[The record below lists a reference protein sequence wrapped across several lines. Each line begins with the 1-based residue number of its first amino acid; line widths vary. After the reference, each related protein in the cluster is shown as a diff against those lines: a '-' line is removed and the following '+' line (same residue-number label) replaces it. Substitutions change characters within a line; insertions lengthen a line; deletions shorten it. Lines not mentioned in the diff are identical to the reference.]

1 MISHLTKWKWYPRDH
16 FSMSKSWIY
25 HHLLHIWK
33 ALYHYFN
40 QCDGT
45 KKGRKK
51 EGRKRVKE
59 TKKERNRE
67 NKQREEARKEGR
79 KQARQKIL
87 TPVFNELIIISLRS
101 QIQPFSWK
109 ASQRCPTWAFTRLC
123 LLYTPPPHCPNSLF
137 LLHFSPKR
145 WSPTGIMDAL
155 SVSSSSISSS
165 LDCTLL
171 RSSDSCQFCSLL
183 CIQCLEDCLALTRCS
198 LNI

>member
-1 MISHLTKWKWYPRDH
+1 MLKKTMISHLTKWKWYPRDH

-79 KQARQKIL
+79 K
-87 TPVFNELIIISLRS
+87 E
-101 QIQPFSWK
+101 
-109 ASQRCPTWAFTRLC
+109 ASQTKNPDSCLQWTYNNKFKVTNSTFFLESFTKMPNLGIYKAVPPV
-123 LLYTPPPHCPNSLF
+123 YTPPP
-137 LLHFSPKR
+137 
-145 WSPTGIMDAL
+145 L
-155 SVSSSSISSS
+155 S
-165 LDCTLL
+165 
-171 RSSDSCQFCSLL
+171 
-183 CIQCLEDCLALTRCS
+183 
-198 LNI
+198 

>member
-1 MISHLTKWKWYPRDH
+1 MWWDKEGKEEGREKE
-16 FSMSKSWIY
+16 SKRNKERKKQRKQTEGGS
-25 HHLLHIWK
+25 
-33 ALYHYFN
+33 
-40 QCDGT
+40 
-45 KKGRKK
+45 KKGRK
-51 EGRKRVKE
+51 EGSK
-59 TKKERNRE
+59 
-67 NKQREEARKEGR
+67 
-79 KQARQKIL
+79 ARQKIL